1 MYKHLLI
8 ATDGSELAGKALTR
22 GIELAKSIGARVTI
36 VTVTEPFSASV
47 PAEVAIV
54 YPVEQY
60 ELAAEQ
66 SASKIL
72 SDASSVAAREGVRC
86 ETVHVKD
93 QFAAEG
99 IVATA
104 QNFGCDLIVMA
115 SHGRRGFM
123 RLMLGSQAHRVVT
136 QSTVSVLICR

>member
-8 ATDGSELAGKALTR
+8 ATDGSELAGKAISQ
-22 GIELAKSIGARVTI
+22 GVELAKGIGARVTV

-54 YPVEQY
+54 YPFEEY
-60 ELAAEQ
+60 ERAAEQ
-66 SASKIL
+66 SANKIL
-72 SDASSVAAREGVRC
+72 SDASSVAAREGVCC

-104 QNFGCDLIVMA
+104 QKCGCDLIIMA

-123 RLMLGSQAHRVVT
+123 RLMLGSEAHRVVT
-136 QSTVSVLICR
+136 QSAISVLICR

>member
-1 MYKHLLI
+1 M
-8 ATDGSELAGKALTR
+8 
-22 GIELAKSIGARVTI
+22 TI

-66 SASKIL
+66 RAGKIL
-72 SDASSVAAREGVRC
+72 SDALSVAAREGIRC
-86 ETVHVKD
+86 EAVHVKD
-93 QFAAEG
+93 QFPAEG

-104 QNFGCDLIVMA
+104 QKCGCDIIVMA
-115 SHGRRGFM
+115 SHGRRGFI
-123 RLMLGSQAHRVVT
+123 RLVLGSQAHRVVT
-136 QSTVSVLICR
+136 QSAISALICR

>member
-36 VTVTEPFSASV
+36 VTVTETFSASV

-66 SASKIL
+66 RAGKIL
-72 SDASSVAAREGVRC
+72 SDALSVAAREGIRC
-86 ETVHVKD
+86 EAVHVKD
-93 QFAAEG
+93 QFPA
-99 IVATA
+99 
-104 QNFGCDLIVMA
+104 
-115 SHGRRGFM
+115 
-123 RLMLGSQAHRVVT
+123 
-136 QSTVSVLICR
+136 